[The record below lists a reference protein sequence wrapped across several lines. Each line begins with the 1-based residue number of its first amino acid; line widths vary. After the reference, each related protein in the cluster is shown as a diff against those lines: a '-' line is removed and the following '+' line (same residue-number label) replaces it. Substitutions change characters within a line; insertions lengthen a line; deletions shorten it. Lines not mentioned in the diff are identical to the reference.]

1 MSWKIILLWIL
12 LLLLVIAAELL
23 PHRPVPT
30 LGIVNIGL
38 QVMLFLLCFQM
49 ARKDDR
55 AFRPSLINLTIL
67 FGSCVLLYGSNFVGT
82 AFFRSDRY
90 VSVYYHEFVNKFGYN
105 ALLSVAVV
113 YLIVDFLA
121 QKRSI
126 AMKYAITI
134 SVSAIMLVP
143 LYYPYFKDPLHL
155 YRTEEFS
162 RYLEVKTAHEALLN
176 EKAGQPTS
184 DEISQRV
191 LRDRYGA
198 AAPSRTDDRTRE
210 EREIRRLSGY
220 LVNGSELILF
230 WKPLNLATVYM
241 SLMLAGLLIVFYAVK
256 FFHDRPQGAYF
267 EKIIFFLFLFFSLE
281 GLHAWAFTKSTDTQL
296 YYSIH
301 STGQYL
307 VVAVLLALVYVCSV
321 RLRFLVSPIGMYYER
336 QVVRRPEMISRWRDE
351 IDRFV
356 LKSFLQKPPFAGR
369 LGTLETDIKPQQPNR
384 KREA

>member
-162 RYLEVKTAHEALLN
+162 RYLEVKTAHEALLK